1 MANKRDLFAS
11 LAVIQMPDVAQF
23 TDRWAAT
30 SRPVNPLNNQIHV
43 SAGLCQTC
51 RGRASSLRLCKI
63 RVVYCAWW
71 KTLDVFFV
79 FVFFLRSCVLC
90 FRTQKNVG
98 IKHDF
103 FFVLVCFFLISGLC
117 FPVEPGALD
126 QEPKSHQCSTPAE
139 TSQALILATVVS
151 SNTLWPSVL
160 EGRIPQ
166 LLRSLNLTS
175 DHVWDAKECDRTQCV
190 RRAKWNVTVHIICGG
205 LVWEHWKK

>member
-1 MANKRDLFAS
+1 MKDTRCF
-11 LAVIQMPDVAQF
+11 F
-23 TDRWAAT
+23 
-30 SRPVNPLNNQIHV
+30 
-43 SAGLCQTC
+43 CFC
-51 RGRASSLRLCKI
+51 
-63 RVVYCAWW
+63 
-71 KTLDVFFV
+71 VFFKI
-79 FVFFLRSCVLC
+79 LC
-90 FRTQKNVG
+90 FVLQNTEKCWY
-98 IKHDF
+98 KTWF

-126 QEPKSHQCSTPAE
+126 QEPKSQQCSTPAE

-205 LVWEHWKK
+205 LVWEHWKKELVIYSLVLCC